1 MSRAQRAILLPV
13 LAGFGLIGCTAE
25 DASPAGPPERSPRIV
40 TLAPHLAE
48 LVYAAGAGEHLVG
61 VSAYSNFPEEVSR
74 LPQVG
79 DAFSV
84 DQEQLAVLR
93 PDVLLAWDS
102 GTPGHTVSELRN
114 LGHRVEVLRTQRL
127 ADVAAAL
134 IAIGRLTGREEHA
147 ATVAERF
154 RAGLEQLR
162 QQQRG
167 SEPIRVFYQVSL
179 RPLYTV
185 NAEHYVSELIELCGG
200 QNVFA
205 DLADLAPAVSEESV
219 LARDPELLLAGRV
232 QPGDQPL
239 AEWRRWP
246 ALAANRFDNR
256 FYVHADLLARATP
269 RLTHAGEAICARL
282 EEGRRSRA
290 AVASR

>member
-13 LAGFGLIGCTAE
+13 LAGVGLIGCTAE
-25 DASPAGPPERSPRIV
+25 DATPAGPSERSPRIV

-48 LVYAAGAGEHLVG
+48 LVYAAGAGEHLIG

-147 ATVAERF
+147 ATVADRF
-154 RAGLEQLR
+154 RAGLERLR

-200 QNVFA
+200 QNIFA

-232 QPGDQPL
+232 HPGDQPL

-256 FYVHADLLARATP
+256 FYVHADLIARATP
-269 RLTHAGEAICARL
+269 RLTRAGEAICAWL